1 MTSSSFGTCVLC
13 AVALSLSGC
22 TLLGG
27 RVSTVSVASV
37 SSAVPATLEHVSI
50 LAKAVEY
57 LQAGNEPA
65 ARDLLEMLVED
76 PARPGVTDEALFR
89 LSLLYL
95 RDEGTKGTP
104 RILYLLARLKNEYP
118 QSAWTYQAAPLA
130 SYLAEVKNLRD
141 RQREL
146 KSLRESNLSLSR
158 DNKDLRQSIERIK
171 NLDLELEQKI
181 KR

>member
-1 MTSSSFGTCVLC
+1 MTSSRKGLVLIG
-13 AVALSLSGC
+13 VLLVSLSGC
-22 TLLGG
+22 SSLGG
-27 RVSTVSVASV
+27 RVATVSVASV
-37 SSAVPATLEHVSI
+37 SSAPAASPEQAQM

-57 LQAGNEPA
+57 LQLGNEPA
-65 ARDLLEMLVED
+65 SRDLLEMLVED
-76 PARPGVTDEALFR
+76 SARIGVTDEALFR

-104 RILYLLARLKNEYP
+104 RIQQLLTRLIREFP
-118 QSAWTYQAAPLA
+118 QSVWSHQAAPLA
-130 SYLAEVKNLRD
+130 AYLAEVKNLRD

-146 KSLRESNLSLSR
+146 KSLRETNLSLSR
-158 DNKDLRQSIERIK
+158 DNKELRQSIERIK